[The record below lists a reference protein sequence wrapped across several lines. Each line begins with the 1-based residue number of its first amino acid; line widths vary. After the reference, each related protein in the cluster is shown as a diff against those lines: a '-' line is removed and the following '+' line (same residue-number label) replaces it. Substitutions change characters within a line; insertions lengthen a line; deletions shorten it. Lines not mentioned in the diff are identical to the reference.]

1 MQSLGLDVNIF
12 SEENKIIAIK
22 ESVEE
27 ENDVPMIDKAM
38 LADLLNL
45 QEDTDELRNS
55 GFSEG
60 VLDEDGNIIEEE
72 MLGIFEDL
80 DLSNPD
86 DDLLEGTDDLN

>member
-45 QEDTDELRNS
+45 QEDSDELRNS

-60 VLDEDGNIIEEE
+60 VLDEDGNVIEEE